1 MVPLIWLRYV
11 FFSSSDEQQGE
22 ALYSNPF
29 DERRLQ
35 SDVEFLQSL

>member
-1 MVPLIWLRYV
+1 MVPLICLRYV
-11 FFSSSDEQQGE
+11 FSSDEQEGK

-35 SDVEFLQSL
+35 SDVKLLQSL